1 MMSYTTLLAAVLPV
15 FAIAGLGCGAR
26 AWKWVSPEGE
36 QSLVKV
42 VVNLLYP
49 CLVFRFVLGNDSLR
63 DVNLLLTAAGSGFFI
78 VAVSIYLSLWSS
90 RWLRGLDT
98 EDRRSF
104 AVTTGVYNFGY
115 IAIPVA
121 TVLFDPA
128 TIGVM
133 LVLSLGVEVGIWSVG
148 MIVLTGATSFSM
160 WKKMVSPPI
169 VAMIV
174 AIPLNFVHGADWLPA
189 SLLKTINMLGDCAIP
204 MAVFM
209 VGTSFYDLGKGARL
223 MGNPR
228 VAVLSVIMR
237 LGILPLLMLTMT
249 WLPVSQELKQV
260 IVVHAAMP
268 CGIFTIIMAK
278 MYINRGLVALQAVLA
293 TSFVSLATMPLW
305 LRLGIS
311 MISE

>member
-26 AWKWVSPEGE
+26 AWKWVSAEGE

-49 CLVFRFVLGNDSLR
+49 CLVFKFVVGNDSLR
-63 DVNLLLTAAGSGFFI
+63 DVGLLATAAGIGFVI
-78 VAVSIYLSLWSS
+78 VAASIYLSLFAS
-90 RWLRGLDT
+90 RWLRMPDVG
-98 EDRRSF
+98 DRRSF
-104 AVTTGVYNFGY
+104 ALTSGVYNYGY

-133 LVLSLGVEVGIWSVG
+133 LVLSLGVEVAIWSVG
-148 MIVLTGATSFSM
+148 MIVLTGATSLSM

-169 VAMIV
+169 VAMLV
-174 AIPLNFVHGADWLPA
+174 AVPLNFAHGGDWLPGFI
-189 SLLKTINMLGDCAIP
+189 LKTIHMLGDCAIP

-209 VGTSFYDLGKGARL
+209 VGTSFYDLGRGARL
-223 MGNPR
+223 ASNPR
-228 VAVLSVIMR
+228 VAILSVAMR
-237 LGILPLLMLTMT
+237 LGILPILMLTLT
-249 WLPVSQELKQV
+249 FLPISLELKQV

-293 TSFVSLATMPLW
+293 TTFVALITMPLW

-311 MISE
+311 LISE